1 MASSNDTLTPEVEAV
16 VAACMEVLRQAP
28 SAVVTDIDGTVSAI
42 APTPAEAMVDP
53 GAKAALALLAERLTA
68 VAVVSGRAPQDG
80 VAMVGLPEL
89 IYVGNHGLER
99 IARGT
104 PWTHPVAA
112 EAQPA
117 IAAALAE
124 IEIAARA
131 AADVPWLLIENK
143 GVTGTVHYR
152 LAPDQ
157 IAAAAL
163 LEPLALAAADRHG
176 LRLTSGRMIFEV
188 RPALAVN
195 KGTAIRELAQDLDL
209 RGIVFFGDDVTDVDA
224 FRALRELREA
234 GEAATLRVGVLG
246 PDTSPAVL
254 AEIDMSVVGVPAC
267 AATLIAL
274 AARLAEEAEA
284 AQSADGDSL
293 N

>member
-1 MASSNDTLTPEVEAV
+1 MESSSAELTPEEEAAV
-16 VAACMEVLRQAP
+16 TACLEVLRQTP
-28 SAVVTDIDGTVSAI
+28 SAVVTDIDGTISSI

-53 GAKAALALLAERLTA
+53 GAKAALARLVERLTA

-89 IYVGNHGLER
+89 TYVGNHGLER

-112 EAQPA
+112 AAQPA

-124 IEIAARA
+124 IESAARA
-131 AADVPWLLIENK
+131 VADVPWLLVENK
-143 GVTGTVHYR
+143 GVTGTIHYR

-163 LEPLALAAADRHG
+163 LEPLARAAANRHG

-188 RPALAVN
+188 RPELAVN
-195 KGTAIRELAQDLDL
+195 KGTAIRDLAQDLGL

-254 AEIDMSVVGVPAC
+254 AEIDMSLHGVPAC

-274 AARLAEEAEA
+274 AARLSVEEDAEGA
-284 AQSADGDSL
+284 
-293 N
+293 

>member
-1 MASSNDTLTPEVEAV
+1 MESSSTELTPEVEAV
-16 VAACMEVLRQAP
+16 VSACLEVLRQTP
-28 SAVVTDIDGTVSAI
+28 SAVITDIDGTISDI

-53 GAKAALALLAERLTA
+53 GARAALARLVERLAA

-80 VAMVGLPEL
+80 VSMVGLPEL
-89 IYVGNHGLER
+89 TYVGNRGLER

-112 EAQPA
+112 AAQPA

-124 IEIAARA
+124 IESAARA
-131 AADVPWLLIENK
+131 VTDVPWLLVENK
-143 GVTGTVHYR
+143 GVTGTIHYR

-163 LEPLALAAADRHG
+163 LEPLARAAVNRHG
-176 LRLTSGRMIFEV
+176 LRLTLGRMVFEV

-195 KGTAIRELAQDLDL
+195 KGTAIRELAQDLGL

-224 FRALRELREA
+224 FRTLRELRE
-234 GEAATLRVGVLG
+234 EAEGTPGVDEASSRPASGRQPG
-246 PDTSPAVL
+246 PD
-254 AEIDMSVVGVPAC
+254 
-267 AATLIAL
+267 
-274 AARLAEEAEA
+274 
-284 AQSADGDSL
+284 
-293 N
+293 

>member
-1 MASSNDTLTPEVEAV
+1 
-16 VAACMEVLRQAP
+16 VLRQTP
-28 SAVVTDIDGTVSAI
+28 SAVITDIDGTISEI

-53 GAKAALALLAERLTA
+53 GAKAALARLVERLAA

-80 VAMVGLPEL
+80 VSMVGLPEL
-89 IYVGNHGLER
+89 TYVGNHGLER

-112 EAQPA
+112 AAQPA

-124 IEIAARA
+124 VESAARA
-131 AADVPWLLIENK
+131 VTDVPWLLVENK
-143 GVTGTVHYR
+143 GVTGTIHYR

-163 LEPLALAAADRHG
+163 LEPLARAAANRHG

-188 RPALAVN
+188 RPELAVN
-195 KGTAIRELAQDLDL
+195 KGTAIRDLAQDLGL

-234 GEAATLRVGVLG
+234 GEAATLRVGILG

-254 AEIDMSVVGVPAC
+254 AEIDMSLYGVAAC

-274 AARLAEEAEA
+274 AARLSLSEEAEGA
-284 AQSADGDSL
+284 
-293 N
+293 